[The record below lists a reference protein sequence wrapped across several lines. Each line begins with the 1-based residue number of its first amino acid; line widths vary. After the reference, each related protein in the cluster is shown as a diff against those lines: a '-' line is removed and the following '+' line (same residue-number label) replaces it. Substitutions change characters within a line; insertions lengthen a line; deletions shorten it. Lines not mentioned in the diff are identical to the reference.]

1 MELTSGDVNDWLVKH
16 VEVLDSVVDVEDLA
30 LAAVRVEL
38 LAQLESIVLSD
49 AIDIA
54 LLAEVKSMLEAK

>member
-1 MELTSGDVNDWLVKH
+1 MELTCGDVNDRLVKH
-16 VEVLDSVVDVEDLA
+16 VEVLDGVVDVEDLA

-38 LAQLESIVLSD
+38 LAELESIILSD
-49 AIDIA
+49 PIDLA